1 MKWKHVFLLC
11 HLENYR
17 STILNF
23 YFYVF
28 VVFLFFEMK
37 FLSAECHAVNES
49 NRNRSTV
56 KKTYKG
62 IVSIRYDTLKNLP
75 GMMK

>member
-37 FLSAECHAVNES
+37 FLSAECHAVNEA
-49 NRNRSTV
+49 T
-56 KKTYKG
+56 G
-62 IVSIRYDTLKNLP
+62 IDQL
-75 GMMK
+75 